1 MKSNEGGWNPRCC
14 ISFQFSGESTRHAAA
29 VMSAMTGTENG
40 KDATDDRFR
49 ILHLLFKLGATPLI
63 PTASRLYNI
72 CRVLFMLCSY
82 LTPPMM
88 IVGAMQNLDDIAY
101 VMEVARPLITISSI
115 MWMNSF
121 IRYLSYNC
129 QAFALQCSTEF
140 SSNNTDNI
148 RVKVTLTRV
157 RVTAIVVK

>member
-1 MKSNEGGWNPRCC
+1 MKSNEGGWNPPCC
-14 ISFQFSGESTRHAAA
+14 SSFQVSGESTRHAAA

-40 KDATDDRFR
+40 KDAPDDRFR
-49 ILHLLFKLGATPLI
+49 TLHLLFRLGATPLI
-63 PTASRLYNI
+63 PVGSRLYNI
-72 CRVLFMLCSY
+72 CRVLLMMCSY

-88 IVGAMQNLDDIAY
+88 IMGAMQNLDDIPY

-129 QAFALQCSTEF
+129 QEFALHCSTEF
-140 SSNNTDNI
+140 SSNKTDNV
-148 RVKVTLTRV
+148 RMEVTLTRV
-157 RVTAIVVK
+157 RVTTVVVK

>member
-1 MKSNEGGWNPRCC
+1 LC
-14 ISFQFSGESTRHAAA
+14 ISFQASGESTRHATA

-63 PTASRLYNI
+63 PVGSRLYDI
-72 CRVLFMLCSY
+72 CSVLLMLCSY
-82 LTPPMM
+82 VTPPMM
-88 IVGAMQNLDDIAY
+88 IVGALQNLDDIAF

-129 QAFALQCSTEF
+129 QAFALHCSTEF
-140 SSNNTDNI
+140 SINKTDNI
-148 RVKVTLTRV
+148 RVRVTLTRV
-157 RVTAIVVK
+157 RVTTFVVK